1 MTDDDLAAELNVD
14 VSADTAEPVDADA
27 DWPQLPQIELDVCVN
42 PEQMQLG
49 RRAPTDREQS
59 Q

>member
-1 MTDDDLAAELNVD
+1 MIDDELAADSHVE